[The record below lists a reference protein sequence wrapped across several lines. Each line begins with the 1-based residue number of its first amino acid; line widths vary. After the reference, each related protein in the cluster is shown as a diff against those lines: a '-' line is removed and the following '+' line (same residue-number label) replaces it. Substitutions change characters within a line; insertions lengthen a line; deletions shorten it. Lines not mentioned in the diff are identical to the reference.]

1 MARLSRI
8 IFLLEQ
14 HEQSPVGENADET
27 KDACWPLESLAL
39 ERELASAT
47 RCWNSKPEFE
57 LTTVRGRAGGGW
69 RMWHRWTK
77 GRVLPKTRILPLV
90 ATATVTV
97 DFAVGLMV
105 VVLLAARTT
114 RLCRDEAT
122 VGRKGRRRGMQSTD
136 RGTLCSAINCAVM
149 HPSSSTNRRIHAGFQ
164 GIPGRGTF
172 FRISRLDL
180 IARSAVLPSLL
191 WFQVGSFSEQMRE
204 AGKEESVSVE
214 REELA

>member
-14 HEQSPVGENADET
+14 HEKSPVGENADET

-47 RCWNSKPEFE
+47 
-57 LTTVRGRAGGGW
+57 
-69 RMWHRWTK
+69 
-77 GRVLPKTRILPLV
+77 
-90 ATATVTV
+90 
-97 DFAVGLMV
+97 
-105 VVLLAARTT
+105 
-114 RLCRDEAT
+114 RDEAT

-149 HPSSSTNRRIHAGFQ
+149 HPSSSTNRRIHGFQ